1 MELTELEKLEL
12 DRLDAVESPASGV
25 PFLLLKGAGQT
36 RQSADS
42 GTEDFDRAVIA
53 EAVSKS
59 AQGVPLPKPGS
70 LDFVRLQGAVSRK
83 QGRDG
88 LPPGALGDGGSIAD
102 VARQVA
108 HAQTNVYP
116 ASGRAPLPV
125 FNPREGG
132 DDSERARQIGLRT
145 GNVGTAVFEQF
156 SADADRAMGNG
167 PMSLGDA
174 HNSVTFDP
182 RNPTDRRY
190 FEAEAADQIRRRA
203 EGEADQRAQ
212 NEEALAVLKLR
223 ERMRLDPLYGVAVE
237 KAARKAKKKGRRF
250 EDVTEAEI
258 QKERQKLGQ
267 GFATLADAIEGARP
281 QPQPAPRSDFV
292 KSLEALVL
300 RS

>member
-36 RQSADS
+36 RQSGGT

-53 EAVSKS
+53 EALSKS
-59 AQGVPLPKPGS
+59 AQGVPLPRPGS
-70 LDFVRLQGAVSRK
+70 LDFVRLQGAVSRQ

-108 HAQTNVYP
+108 HVQTNLT
-116 ASGRAPLPV
+116 AGAGRTPLPV
-125 FNPREGG
+125 GNPREGG
-132 DDSERARQIGLRT
+132 DDSERARQMGLRT
-145 GNVGTAVFEQF
+145 GNVGTLAYEAAC
-156 SADADRAMGNG
+156 ADAGRAMNG
-167 PMSLGDA
+167 RMPMTGPGA
-174 HNSVTFDP
+174 YFDP
-182 RNPTDRRY
+182 RNPNDRAF
-190 FEAEAADQIRRRA
+190 FEAEGRDQIRRRA
-203 EGEADQRAQ
+203 EGDAAKRAE

-223 ERMRLDPLYGVAVE
+223 ERMRLDPLYGMAVE

-258 QKERQKLGQ
+258 QKERAKLGQ
-267 GFATLADAIEGARP
+267 GFATVADAIEEARP